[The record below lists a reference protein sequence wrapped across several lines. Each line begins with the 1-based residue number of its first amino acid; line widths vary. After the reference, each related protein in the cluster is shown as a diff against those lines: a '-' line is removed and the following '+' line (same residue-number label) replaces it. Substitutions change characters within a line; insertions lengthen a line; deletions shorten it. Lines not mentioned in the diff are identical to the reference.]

1 MKPTGFSLAS
11 IFFLTA
17 VVAIFASGVRMAT
30 SGLNRIDPETL
41 GAASFFGV
49 IVGALVG
56 GFVGSRVERSKVA
69 TALAVCAGVAF
80 GPPSMILT
88 ITGDAL
94 PVIVMGS
101 AVLFIFV
108 WVVRRLSSRPSD
120 EEPA

>member
-1 MKPTGFSLAS
+1 MKETGFSLAS

-30 SGLNRIDPETL
+30 SGPNRIEPETL
-41 GAASFFGV
+41 GAAVFFGV

-56 GFVGSRVERSKVA
+56 GFVASRIERSK
-69 TALAVCAGVAF
+69 TSQTLAVFAGAAF

-88 ITGDAL
+88 VSGDAL

-101 AVLFIFV
+101 GVLFIFV

-120 EEPA
+120 EEPS

>member
-1 MKPTGFSLAS
+1 MKETGFSLAS

-17 VVAIFASGVRMAT
+17 VVAIFASGVRMAA
-30 SGLNRIDPETL
+30 SGPNRVEPETL
-41 GAASFFGV
+41 GAAAFFGV
-49 IVGALVG
+49 IVGVLVG
-56 GFVGSRVERSKVA
+56 GFVASRVERSKA
-69 TALAVCAGVAF
+69 AKTLAVFAGAAF

-88 ITGDAL
+88 VTGDAM

-120 EEPA
+120 EEPS